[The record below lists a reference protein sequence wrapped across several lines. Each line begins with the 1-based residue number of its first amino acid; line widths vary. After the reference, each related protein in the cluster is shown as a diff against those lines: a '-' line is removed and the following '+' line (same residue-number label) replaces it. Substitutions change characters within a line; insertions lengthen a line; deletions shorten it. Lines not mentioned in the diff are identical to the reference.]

1 MSLVPFFTKINR
13 LGFHYFHDSLH
24 YTNSDLEFWSAEL
37 RELGANWLVLTAPI
51 ERAIPEEFLK
61 SLIEIEIQP
70 ILHFDI
76 RIEALLD
83 KKTISLLLNQYSR
96 WGVRYV
102 VFYDRPNF
110 RTSWSP
116 STWSQVDLVDRFL
129 DKFIPCAEMAVEYS
143 MTPIFPGLEPGGD
156 YWDLAFLR
164 STFSSILRRGKGDL
178 LENLVL
184 GAYARLVNRS
194 VDWGAGGPQRWPDAR
209 PYRSQPGVQDHRGFH
224 IYEWYQ
230 AAAQE
235 LLGKVLPILL
245 LEAGYY
251 LGDHGQAIENNESIF
266 AINTLALLNRIAGEG
281 KINSQPALPDS
292 AIACCFPLV
301 PAHSR
306 QFVAKMSWYRSDGS
320 PRPVVDAAKR
330 WAGGIHSLPG
340 VIPQP
345 KSMDD
350 GAQDSLSPEETE
362 PGPNSSDAPA
372 QFMTDQPLISHYIL
386 LPLYAWGAADWDFE
400 LISPLLRNSH
410 PTVGFS
416 LNEASRAERVTVV
429 GGPGVFSDEALALLR
444 NSGCTIDRL
453 AENGTV
459 IAS

>member
-1 MSLVPFFTKINR
+1 M
-13 LGFHYFHDSLH
+13 
-24 YTNSDLEFWSAEL
+24 
-37 RELGANWLVLTAPI
+37 
-51 ERAIPEEFLK
+51 
-61 SLIEIEIQP
+61 
-70 ILHFDI
+70 
-76 RIEALLD
+76 
-83 KKTISLLLNQYSR
+83 
-96 WGVRYV
+96 
-102 VFYDRPNF
+102 
-110 RTSWSP
+110 
-116 STWSQVDLVDRFL
+116 DRFL
-129 DKFIPCAEMAVEYS
+129 DKFIPCAEMAAEHS

-164 STFSSILRRGKGDL
+164 STFSSILRRGKSDL

-184 GAYARLVNRS
+184 GAYARLVNRP

-209 PYRSQPGVQDHRGFH
+209 PYRTQPGVQDHRGFH

-230 AAAQE
+230 AAANE
-235 LLGKVLPILL
+235 LLGKVLPIVL
-245 LEAGYY
+245 LEAGYF
-251 LGDHGQAIENNESIF
+251 LGDQGQASENNESIF

-281 KINSQPALPDS
+281 EINSQPVLPDS
-292 AIACCFPLV
+292 AVACCFPLV

-330 WAGGIHSLPG
+330 WAGGFHSLPG

-350 GAQDSLSPEETE
+350 GVQDSISPEEPE
-362 PGPNSSDAPA
+362 LSLNSSDAPA
-372 QFMTDQPLISHYIL
+372 QFSTDQPLISHYIL

-400 LISPLLRNSH
+400 LISPLLRDSH

-444 NSGCTIDRL
+444 DSGCTIDRL
-453 AENGTV
+453 TENGTV

>member
-1 MSLVPFFTKINR
+1 MSLVPVFPKINR
-13 LGFHYFHDSLH
+13 LGFHYFEDSQH

-37 RELGANWLVLTAPI
+37 KELGANWLVLSAPI

-70 ILHFDI
+70 ILHFNP
-76 RIEALLD
+76 RIEAPLD
-83 KKTISLLLNQYSR
+83 KTTLRLLLNQYSR

-102 VFYDRPNF
+102 LFYDRPNL

-129 DKFIPCAEMAVEYS
+129 DKFIPCAEMAAELS

-164 STFSSILRRGKGDL
+164 STFSSILRRGNGDL
-178 LENLVL
+178 LEKLVL
-184 GAYARLVNRS
+184 GAFARLVNRP

-209 PYRSQPGVQDHRGFH
+209 PYRIQPGVQDHQGFH
-224 IYEWYQ
+224 IYEWYL
-230 AAAQE
+230 AAANQ
-235 LLGKVLPILL
+235 LLGRFLPILL
-245 LEAGYY
+245 LEAGYF
-251 LGDHGQAIENNESIF
+251 LGDRGQTNENNESIF
-266 AINTLALLNRIAGEG
+266 AINTLALLNRMAGEG
-281 KINSQPALPDS
+281 EIKSQPVLPDS
-292 AIACCFPLV
+292 AVACCFPLV
-301 PAHSR
+301 PGHTR
-306 QFVAKMSWYRSDGS
+306 GFLAKMSWYRSDGS

-330 WAGGIHSLPG
+330 WVGGMQSP
-340 VIPQP
+340 PAAASQP
-345 KSMDD
+345 KYMEDT
-350 GAQDSLSPEETE
+350 QDSFPSIEPALS
-362 PGPNSSDAPA
+362 PNSSDAPTRIE
-372 QFMTDQPLISHYIL
+372 TDQPLISHYIL

-400 LISPLLRNSH
+400 LISPLLRDSH

-429 GGPGVFSDEALALLR
+429 GGPGVFTDEALALLR
-444 NSGCTIDRL
+444 SSGCTIDRL
-453 AENGTV
+453 TENGTV